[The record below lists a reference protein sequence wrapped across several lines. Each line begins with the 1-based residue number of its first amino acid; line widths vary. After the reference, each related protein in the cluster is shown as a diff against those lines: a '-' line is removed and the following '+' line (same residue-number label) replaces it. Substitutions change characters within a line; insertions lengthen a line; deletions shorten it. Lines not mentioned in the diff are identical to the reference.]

1 MDNWPD
7 QGYRDVGNI
16 YLKYDRFTPLWLLE
30 TEKKEEF
37 IRKEVFSKG
46 EKAQEIELEYEEEIS
61 NNKMIIETA
70 IQM

>member
-1 MDNWPD
+1 MNTQLRKYQDIINLSTVIWMDNWPD

-46 EKAQEIELEYEEEIS
+46 EKAQEIE
-61 NNKMIIETA
+61 
-70 IQM
+70 

>member
-46 EKAQEIELEYEEEIS
+46 EKVQEIE
-61 NNKMIIETA
+61 
-70 IQM
+70 